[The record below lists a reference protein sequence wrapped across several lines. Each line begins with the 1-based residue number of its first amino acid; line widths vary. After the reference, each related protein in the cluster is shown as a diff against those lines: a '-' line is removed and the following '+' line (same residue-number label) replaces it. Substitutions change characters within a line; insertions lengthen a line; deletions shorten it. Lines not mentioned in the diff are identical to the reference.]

1 MPTTLRQ
8 FIQDK
13 ANTSQDVTVG
23 LIFSVAGTD
32 GELYVLETDPLNP
45 SLPTGITLSTVE
57 AQYLRNGSAT
67 TPVYDTS
74 TASNIRPL
82 PVVLARDGANVD
94 YGVGNAAATTIR
106 SAEATLTPA
115 GVAVNNNAST
125 NITTA
130 AYVQLIASTSA
141 TSRAIEISDTGG
153 RWYYLAIGP
162 AASEVDILV
171 IPPGGLGPIG
181 IQIAVGTRLSI
192 KAIDGTANSGYVG
205 VNIYG

>member
-32 GELYVLETDPLNP
+32 GELYVLETDPADP
-45 SLPTGITLSTVE
+45 TLPTAISLSTVE
-57 AQYLRNGSAT
+57 AQYKRDGVNT

-82 PVVLARDGANVD
+82 PVVLAKDGANVD
-94 YGVGNAAATTIR
+94 YGVGAAAATTVR
-106 SAEATLTPA
+106 TVEATQTVQDFA
-115 GVAVNNNAST
+115 INNNSST
-125 NITTA
+125 NITTS
-130 AYVQLIASTSA
+130 AYVELVASTSGTA
-141 TSRAIEISDTGG
+141 RGIEVSDTGG
-153 RWYYLAIGP
+153 RWYYLATGA
-162 AASEVDILV
+162 AASEVDLII
-171 IPPGGLGPIG
+171 IPPGGAQILPV
-181 IQIAVGTRLSI
+181 QIASGTRISI
-192 KAIDGTANSGYVG
+192 KAIDGNATTGYVG